1 MQWRI
6 IVLFAAGAVCQS
18 QTTPPDTQ
26 AIINELHAAQYAEAR
41 GLVQQALKKSPNDE
55 RLWTLDGFA
64 LAHLGDK
71 VSALRSYE
79 HALHLAPNYVPALE
93 GAAEIEY
100 NASDQRAVPLLK
112 KMLLIHPSDE
122 TTHAMLAS
130 LAFQRRDCATAAEE
144 FARSGTQIDLQPA
157 ALEQYG
163 SCLVKLRRMSDA
175 MPIFQRLADMEPND
189 AKFSYNLAVVQSLA
203 GRHQDVIATL
213 KTVLTNN
220 PRDADAL
227 ELLAQAYE
235 AISDTPHAVQALR
248 EAIVANPDVPRYY
261 IDFANLCFVHSSFQV
276 GVDMLN
282 AGLLRMPQR
291 APLYVARGILYVQV
305 GKYDEA
311 EKDFSKAEQLD
322 PKANI
327 TSSVQGLAQLQQDN
341 LDQAE
346 ATIRDRIRKSPNDAF
361 LHYLL
366 AETLA
371 RRGAEVGNTQFEE
384 AVTAA
389 QKAIKLDPN
398 LGLARDVLA
407 RLYLQGDRIPQAIE
421 QSRLALKEDPSDQT
435 AIYHLIQ
442 ALRKTGDTRE
452 LPSLARKLAE
462 VREQARAK
470 EAAEHKY
477 ALVEPGAGD
486 RSSSGFNKQ

>member
-1 MQWRI
+1 MSWRY
-6 IVLFAAGAVCQS
+6 IVLFAIGALCSS
-18 QTTPPDTQ
+18 QTTPNTQ
-26 AIINELHAAQYAEAR
+26 AIINELHARRYSEAR
-41 GLVQQALKKSPNDE
+41 EMAQQALKKSPNDE

-64 LAHLGDK
+64 LAHLGDTK
-71 VSALRSYE
+71 SALASYQ
-79 HALHLAPNYVPALE
+79 HALDLSPNYLPALE

-112 KMLLIHPSDE
+112 KILLIHPNDE

-144 FARSGTQIDLQPA
+144 FARSGTQIDSQPA

-163 SCLVKLRRMSDA
+163 ACLVKLRRMPDA
-175 MPIFQRLADMEPND
+175 IPVFQRLADIQPENGK
-189 AKFSYNLAVVQSLA
+189 ARYNLAVVQSLA

-213 KTVLTNN
+213 STVVAKN

-227 ELLAQAYE
+227 ELLAEGYE
-235 AISDTPHAVQALR
+235 AISDTPHAVQTLR
-248 EAIVANPDVPRYY
+248 DAILANPDVPRYY

-276 GVDMLN
+276 GIDMIN
-282 AGLLRMPQR
+282 AGLKRMPQA
-291 APLYVARGILYVQV
+291 APLHVARGILSVQL
-305 GKYDEA
+305 GRYDEA
-311 EKDFSKAEQLD
+311 EQDFSEAEKLD
-322 PKANI
+322 PNAQFAA
-327 TSSVQGLAQLQQDN
+327 SAQGMTQLQRDN

-346 ATIRDRIRKSPNDAF
+346 ATVRDRLRKKPNDAF

-371 RRGAEVGNTQFEE
+371 RRSAEAGSTQFKE
-384 AVTAA
+384 AMAA
-389 QKAIKLDPN
+389 ADQAIKLEPH

-407 RLYLQGDRIPQAIE
+407 RLYLQEGRIPQAIE
-421 QSRLALKEDPSDQT
+421 QSRLALKEDPRDQT

-452 LPSLARKLAE
+452 LPSLAKKLAE
-462 VREQARAK
+462 VREQARDK

-477 ALVEPGAGD
+477 ALVEPGAD
-486 RSSSGFNKQ
+486 ERSSSGSKKQ